1 MLDTSPVRLSDG
13 TALDDLIHVGSNEVS
28 LRLLH
33 DREIHELEMERIFG
47 KTWLLLGHESEIPKG
62 GDFVTRYMGEDQ
74 VIVARDRAGD
84 IHVSLNVCPHR
95 GMKVCTA
102 EIGNAQ
108 VHRCIYHGWAFRP
121 DGSFVG
127 APVEREQMHG
137 SMRTKEELGLKRA
150 RVHLYAGL
158 VFATWN
164 IEGPS
169 FDEFLGDMK
178 FYYDMLF
185 DRTEN
190 GLELLGPP
198 QRFIVNANWKAAA
211 EQSAA
216 DGFHTLTLH
225 RSMMETGLM
234 GAGDNGD
241 AAESIYAAAPA
252 MYGVDVGHVHGHAL
266 RCIPAELTF
275 AFLMGRTDIA
285 DMGVDERLDMLP
297 PPGIQKELLPQFRAK
312 MSPEQLKLMATMPP
326 QVGGMFPNILLAFI
340 YAPREDGGY
349 PGALTL
355 HTYVPRGVDKVEFVN
370 YIFAEKDATP
380 EMKRDMLQNAV
391 QQTGTSGTIE
401 QDDADTWPQM
411 YLNAKGAM
419 GRRSTMKYQALTGEK
434 KPADWPGGGI
444 VYEGFTKDDT
454 QWNWWMYYRE
464 LMSTPA

>member
-1 MLDTSPVRLSDG
+1 MLDKSPLRLSDG
-13 TALDDLIHVGSNEVS
+13 TSLDDLIKVETNEVS
-28 LRLLH
+28 MRLLH
-33 DREIHELEMERIFG
+33 DQEIHDLEMERIFG
-47 KTWLLLGHESEIPKG
+47 KTWLLLGHESEIPKS

-74 VIVARDRAGD
+74 VIVSRDRAGE

-108 VHRCIYHGWAFRP
+108 VHRCIYHGWAFRT

-127 APVEREQMHG
+127 SPIERENMHG
-137 SMRTKEELGLKRA
+137 TIRSKEELSLRKA
-150 RVHLYAGL
+150 RVHIYAGL
-158 VFATWN
+158 IYATWN

-185 DRTEN
+185 DRTEG

-198 QRFIVNANWKAAA
+198 QRFVINANWKTAA

-225 RSMMETGLM
+225 RSLMETGVM
-234 GAGDNGD
+234 
-241 AAESIYAAAPA
+241 AADPETIYAAAPA
-252 MYGVDVGHVHGHAL
+252 MYGVDVGHEHGHAL
-266 RCIPAELTF
+266 RCIPAETIF
-275 AFLMGRTDIA
+275 AFLIGRTDIKE
-285 DMGVDERLDMLP
+285 MSVEERMETLP
-297 PPGIQKELLPQFRAK
+297 PPGIQKELLDQVRAK
-312 MSPEQLKLMATMPP
+312 MSPEQLRLLATCAP

-340 YAPREDGGY
+340 YAPRDDDGY

-355 HTYVPRGVDKVEFVN
+355 HTYNPRGIGQVEFVN
-370 YIFAEKDATP
+370 YIFAERDATP
-380 EMKRDMLQNAV
+380 EMKRDMLANSV

-411 YLNAKGAM
+411 YLNAKTAQ
-419 GRRSTMKYQALTGEK
+419 GRKSTLKYQALLGVN
-434 KPADWPGGGI
+434 KPEGWPGGGF
-444 VYEGFTKDDT
+444 VYDGFTKDDT